1 MLATLG
7 LEGQPAAEVIP
18 MTVQVWLKAI
28 CRNRVFDQAQDAPRI
43 REAFAMLAE
52 RSQRWPSP
60 ADFLASLPSNVV
72 PFQKPSRL
80 ESESRR
86 KAGLQALSQI
96 NKKLGIP
103 APKGDGNGPE
113 AA

>member
-1 MLATLG
+1 
-7 LEGQPAAEVIP
+7 

-28 CRNRVFDQAQDAPRI
+28 CRNRVFDQVQDTPRI

-52 RSQRWPSP
+52 RSRRWPTPS
-60 ADFLASLPSNVV
+60 DFLASLPSNVV
-72 PFQKPSRL
+72 PFQKPPKL

-86 KAGLQALSQI
+86 AAGFEALAVI

-103 APKGDGNGPE
+103 PPRTDGNGPE

>member
-1 MLATLG
+1 
-7 LEGQPAAEVIP
+7 

-28 CRNRVFDQAQDAPRI
+28 CRNRVFDQVQDTPRI

-52 RSQRWPSP
+52 RSHRWPTPS
-60 ADFLASLPSNVV
+60 DFLASLPSNVV

-86 KAGLQALSQI
+86 AAGLHALAEI

-103 APKGDGNGPE
+103 APRTGGEDPE